1 MNIKNI
7 VRKTA
12 IGVGAF
18 IVGGVLL
25 VALAL
30 CAARS
35 WNDTLLS
42 KMENSLSDMDVH
54 PRDSEVVKT
63 YRFFG
68 SRYTNTNECTF
79 AVGQWRVSKLDS
91 NALRK
96 QYINQT
102 VSIPWNVKN
111 IPLGFALIEEDSHL
125 TLEDPPDNW
134 HTVIREQV
142 DNIAKGY
149 THYLL
154 YLYLRDRSSFGD
166 ERCFEGN
173 VVDTETRDLTQR
185 AI

>member
-1 MNIKNI
+1 MNTRSI
-7 VRKTA
+7 VQKTA
-12 IGVGAF
+12 IGVGTF
-18 IVGGVLL
+18 IVGAVLL
-25 VALAL
+25 VVLAL
-30 CAARS
+30 HAVRL
-35 WNDTLLS
+35 WNDALLS
-42 KMENSLSDMDVH
+42 KMEYSLSDTDVH

-68 SRYTNTNECTF
+68 SRYTNASECTF

-102 VSIPWNVKN
+102 VSIPWRVKN
-111 IPLGFALIEEDSHL
+111 IPLVLALIEEDGHL

-142 DNIAKGY
+142 DSIAKGY

-154 YLYLRDRSSFGD
+154 YLYLPNRSSFGD

-173 VVDTETRDLTQR
+173 VIDTEVRDLTQW